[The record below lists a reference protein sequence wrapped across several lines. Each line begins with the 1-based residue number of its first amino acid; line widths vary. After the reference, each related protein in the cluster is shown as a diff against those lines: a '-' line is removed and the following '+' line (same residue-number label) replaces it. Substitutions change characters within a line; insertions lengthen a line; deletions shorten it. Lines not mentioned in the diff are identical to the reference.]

1 MFNDPIFILL
11 IFGAGVAFTIVVIA
25 AYRLWSYV
33 KDLEAIA
40 ARKEHTL
47 PTKRAAEDMAATAA
61 VLRIRAKGLKDE
73 IESIATDAAIISQMA
88 GEVHEGPYAYDS
100 DKSLSDREQE
110 TKSNG

>member
-1 MFNDPIFILL
+1 MFNDVVMIAF
-11 IFGAGVAFTIVVIA
+11 IFGAGMSFAIVIYA
-25 AYRLWSYV
+25 AWRLWSYV

-88 GEVHEGPYAYDS
+88 GEVHEGPYAYD
-100 DKSLSDREQE
+100 DNKSLAEREQE
-110 TKSNG
+110 VGK

>member
-40 ARKEHTL
+40 ARKEHTHR
-47 PTKRAAEDMAATAA
+47 TKHGLEDAAGQIIAAEMDVKAA
-61 VLRIRAKGLKDE
+61 LAKLDT
-73 IESIATDAAIISQMA
+73 IAAITREMRA
-88 GEVHEGPYAYDS
+88 GPHEYD
-100 DKSLSDREQE
+100 DQKSLSEREQE
-110 TKSNG
+110 AK